1 MEWSVLAL
9 IVLGFVTPTAAAPAL
24 IRLDDEFQVESW
36 GSRLTVFREAPV
48 AFSTLDEMTTALAQP
63 LGARARAASL
73 VRSSPPQAVDYVLGV
88 TREGTLIV
96 GEQVF
101 DLEGD
106 RPFFVRGEIWRAY
119 APLQRPGPW
128 TWLVAIP
135 VSREATAVLEL
146 KAATATWPV
155 TRVTITPSR
164 TP

>member
-1 MEWSVLAL
+1 MAWSLLAVLLLGLVPPPAAVLAS
-9 IVLGFVTPTAAAPAL
+9 
-24 IRLDDEFQVESW
+24 IRLDDGFQVESW

-48 AFSTLDEMTTALAQP
+48 AFSTLYEMTTALAQP
-63 LGARARAASL
+63 LGDRARAASL
-73 VRSSPPQAVDYVLGV
+73 VRSSPPQAVEYVLGV
-88 TREGTLIV
+88 TREGTLVV

-106 RPFFVRGEIWRAY
+106 RPSFVRGEIWRAY

-155 TRVTITPSR
+155 TRVTITLSR